1 MTLPEP
7 PAALKREQQRR
18 RAWQVRLA
26 LVFLGCA
33 LLLEALVG
41 DRGLSRTRQARQEFE
56 RAARSLAVLK
66 HENDSLRAEVHRLQ
80 RDPDTLERVARQ
92 DLGLVRR
99 GEILVVVKDP
109 Q

>member
-1 MTLPEP
+1 MMMAER
-7 PAALKREQQRR
+7 PAAVKIDQQRR

-26 LVFLGCA
+26 LVFLACA
-33 LLLEALVG
+33 LLLDALVG
-41 DRGLSRTRQARQEFE
+41 DRGLSRTFQARQELE

-66 HENDSLRAEVHRLQ
+66 RENAGLRGEVHRLQ

-92 DLGLVRR
+92 ELGLVRR
-99 GEILVVVKDP
+99 GEILVVVKDA